1 MEKKWKQWQSLSF
14 WARKSLQMVIAATKL
29 KDSCSLEGKL
39 SNLDSVLKS
48 RDITLP
54 TKICIIKAMVFFS
67 SHVQMWELDHK
78 EGWVPKNWC
87 FQIVVLEKTLESPLD
102 SKEVRPVNPKRNQ
115 LWRFIGRTNAEA
127 LIFWPPDAK
136 GWLIGKDPD
145 AWKDWG
151 QEEKGTTEDEMV
163 GWHHQLN
170 GHEFEQTPGDCE
182 WQGSLACCSPW
193 SCKGSD
199 MP

>member
-1 MEKKWKQWQSLSF
+1 
-14 WARKSLQMVIAATKL
+14 MVIAATKL

-54 TKICIIKAMVFFS
+54 TKIRIIKAMVFFS
-67 SHVQMWELDHK
+67 SHVQMWELDYK

-87 FQIVVLEKTLESPLD
+87 FQIVVLEKTLDSPLD

-145 AWKDWG
+145 AGKDWG
-151 QEEKGTTEDEMV
+151 QEEKGTTEDEMA
-163 GWHHQLN
+163 GWHHCLN
-170 GHEFEQTPGDCE
+170 GHESE
-182 WQGSLACCSPW
+182 
-193 SCKGSD
+193 
-199 MP
+199 